1 MQWLVVIEDSH
12 HGEFIKLNLW
22 VQERIL
28 SKERQTHQKLM
39 TFLKYVLKEKMD
51 IMKSQYSI
59 LLMTSSLKEELL
71 QIVMDTNIKWPPIGN
86 EFKL

>member
-1 MQWLVVIEDSH
+1 MNFNTFGDLDAVASGNRRLAPWGIYKV
-12 HGEFIKLNLW
+12 
-22 VQERIL
+22 
-28 SKERQTHQKLM
+28 KERQTHQKLM

>member
-1 MQWLVVIEDSH
+1 
-12 HGEFIKLNLW
+12 
-22 VQERIL
+22 
-28 SKERQTHQKLM
+28 M

-51 IMKSQYSI
+51 IMVKLATERNIEQV
-59 LLMTSSLKEELL
+59 LMTSSLKEELL